1 MFKITFKKYSPK
13 KLKNRKKQVQ
23 FSNENFIKNVSELDQ
38 AEILKTMGLNYFGL
52 TNEEYELRLK
62 KYGTNELK
70 RKEFNV
76 FSEFISAF
84 FGPFNIVLILISL
97 YNFISYATNGFG
109 QNHGSDSSF
118 DLVGGII
125 IIIMVVASGTA
136 SFIQS
141 LRSHLVTKRIAT
153 IVKSTTNIIRHK
165 NEDEVENYQKITKK
179 NQLDLIRLGEEIDV
193 KHLVP
198 GDLIYLSS
206 GDMLPADVRIVQS
219 NDLFINQSSLTGES
233 MPVEKHATNKN
244 NTNNI
249 LDLENICYT
258 GTSVVSGS
266 AIAIVLAT
274 GNDTYFSTISKTI
287 MEKRPDSSFTK
298 GIKKVT
304 RMLLI
309 FMLVMVPTVYLAKAI
324 IGTIAMN
331 GHFDSVKDNPW
342 FQAIFF
348 AVAVAVGLTPEMLP
362 MIVTTN
368 LANGASKMTK
378 QKVVVKRLEAIQS
391 LGAIDILCTDKTGTL
406 TNDKIEL
413 IDYLTV
419 DKKPDPLLLKYLY
432 INSYYQTGLK
442 NPMDKA
448 IVDYVKN
455 HNHNFSIQDI
465 TKIDEIPF
473 DFNRRK
479 LTIIF
484 DDDKDNRTMIT
495 KGSVEE
501 ILNSCTKVL
510 KEGKI
515 VNLTDAYKRQIQ
527 AYYENVNQQGKRLLG
542 VAFKHIKD
550 GKTRFAPKDE
560 TNLVFMGFASF
571 LDTPKPS
578 TKQTIKLLKKYGVE
592 LKILTGDNEPITR
605 AICKMVDL
613 EIKGLVTG
621 EEIDAASEY
630 ELRKI
635 VEKNNIFV
643 KLNPLQK
650 VKIIQVLKQNDH
662 VVGYM
667 GDGINDA
674 PVLRQSD
681 VAISVN
687 NATDIAKDASDII
700 LLEKSLLVL
709 EKGIIQGRT
718 VFCNILKYIKIT
730 TASNFGNSLSVLI
743 GTLWL
748 PFVPMAP
755 AQILLQNLIY
765 DFSQFGVSLDNV
777 DPSFLITPQ
786 RWNSKDLL
794 PFTTINGTV
803 SSLFDIITFAVAGY
817 GLGFVTQYNQA
828 TAMGD
833 ASLANMA
840 MSQFQACWFL
850 IGLLSQTLVF
860 QVLRTEHIPII
871 QSRSSW
877 PVYSIAAF
885 VSVIAIFITFVSQ
898 SKLGSLIQLTSP
910 GWIFLPIAI
919 AILASY
925 FVVAEL
931 TKLAYKK
938 VFNKWL

>member
-1 MFKITFKKYSPK
+1 MFLFKERKFSPK
-13 KLKNRKKQVQ
+13 KITRHKKKTHFANERFIKQV
-23 FSNENFIKNVSELDQ
+23 SNLEQNEVL
-38 AEILKTMGLNYFGL
+38 EILQLKHFGL
-52 TNEEYELRLK
+52 TNEQFELRLK

-70 RKEFNV
+70 KKKFNLLAEFLH
-76 FSEFISAF
+76 AF
-84 FGPFNIVLILISL
+84 FGPFNIILLLISL
-97 YNFISYATNGFG
+97 YNFISYATNGFY
-109 QNHGSDSSF
+109 QETNSSDSKF
-118 DLVGGII
+118 ELVGALIVLV
-125 IIIMVVASGTA
+125 MVLGSGLA

-141 LRSHLVTKRIAT
+141 LRSHLVTKKISS

-165 NEDEVENYQKITKK
+165 NDEDVEDYIKITKR

-193 KHLVP
+193 KQLVP

-206 GDMLPADVRIVQS
+206 GDMLPADVRIIQS
-219 NDLFINQSSLTGES
+219 TDLFINQSSLTGES
-233 MPVEKHATNKN
+233 IPVEKHANNKK

-266 AIAIVLAT
+266 ALAVVLAT
-274 GNDTYFSTISKTI
+274 ANDTYFSTISKAI
-287 MEKRPDSSFTK
+287 LEKRPDSSFTK
-298 GIKKVT
+298 GIKQVT

-309 FMLVMVPTVYLAKAI
+309 FMLVMVPTVYLAKSI
-324 IGTIAMN
+324 IGTISS
-331 GHFDSVKDNPW
+331 GGSFDNIKDNPW

-368 LANGASKMTK
+368 LANGASRMSK
-378 QKVVVKRLEAIQS
+378 QKVVVKQLEAIQS
-391 LGAIDILCTDKTGTL
+391 LGAIDVLCTDKTGTL

-413 IDYLTV
+413 VDYLRV
-419 DKKPDPLLLKYLY
+419 DKKADPTLLKYLY

-448 IVDYVKN
+448 IVDYVNK

-484 DDDKDNRTMIT
+484 DDENEKRFMVT

-501 ILNSCTKVL
+501 ILNSCTRVIQDDKV
-510 KEGKI
+510 
-515 VNLTDAYKRQIQ
+515 VNLTDTFKRQII
-527 AYYENVNQQGKRLLG
+527 AYYEKINQQGKRLLG
-542 VAFKHIKD
+542 IAYKKIRDNQAKFS
-550 GKTRFAPKDE
+550 PKDE
-560 TNLVFMGFASF
+560 ESLIFMGFASF

-578 TKQTIKLLKKYGVE
+578 TKQTIKLLKKYGVD
-592 LKILTGDNEPITR
+592 LKILTGDSEPITR
-605 AICKMVDL
+605 AICKMVNLD
-613 EIKGLVTG
+613 IKGLVTG
-621 EEIDAASEY
+621 EEIDAASDY
-630 ELRKI
+630 ELKKI
-635 VEKNNIFV
+635 VEDNNIFV

-650 VKIIQVLKQNDH
+650 VKIIQVLKQNNH

-687 NATDIAKDASDII
+687 NATEIAKDASDII

-718 VFCNILKYIKIT
+718 IFGNILKYIKIT

-743 GTLWL
+743 GTVWL
-748 PFVPMAP
+748 PFSPMAP

-765 DFSQFGVSLDNV
+765 DFSQFGVALDKV
-777 DPSFLITPQ
+777 DATFLTSPQ
-786 RWNSKDLL
+786 RWQSKDLL

-803 SSLFDIITFAVAGY
+803 STFFDLITFAIAGY
-817 GLGFVTQYNQA
+817 YFGYITSYNNA
-828 TAMGD
+828 IASSDT
-833 ASLANMA
+833 SLANISLA
-840 MSQFQACWFL
+840 KFHACWFI
-850 IGLLSQTLVF
+850 IGLLSQTFVF
-860 QVLRTEHIPII
+860 QVLRTERLPII
-871 QSRSSW
+871 QSRSTW
-877 PVYSIAAF
+877 PVYVIGAMATIIAF
-885 VSVIAIFITFVSQ
+885 MIVYVSQ
-898 SKLGSLIQLTSP
+898 IGNLVQLTSP
-910 GWIFLPIAI
+910 GLIYIPISITIIF
-919 AILASY
+919 SY
-925 FVVAEL
+925 CVVAQL
-931 TKLAYKK
+931 TKMVYKK
-938 VFNKWL
+938 IFKKWL

>member
-1 MFKITFKKYSPK
+1 MFKFTTKKYSPR
-13 KLKNRKKQVQ
+13 KLKNQKKPAQ
-23 FSNENFIKNVSELDQ
+23 FRNERFIKNVSSLDQ
-38 AEILKTMGLNYFGL
+38 SEILQVMNLTHFGL
-52 TNEEYELRLK
+52 TNDEYETRLK

-70 RKEFNV
+70 RKDYSIFREFM
-76 FSEFISAF
+76 SAF
-84 FGPFNIVLILISL
+84 FGPFNIVLILIAL
-97 YNFISYATNGFG
+97 YNFISYGTNGFG
-109 QNHGSDSSF
+109 QDTDNSSSF

-125 IIIMVVASGTA
+125 IISMVVASGIA

-141 LRSHLVTKRIAT
+141 LRSHFVTKRIAT
-153 IVKSTTNIIRHK
+153 IVRSTTNIIRHK
-165 NEDEVENYQKITKK
+165 YDDELDEYLKITKR
-179 NQLDLIRLGEEIDV
+179 NQLDLIKLGEEIDV
-193 KHLVP
+193 RQVVP

-206 GDMLPADVRIVQS
+206 GDMLPADVRIIQS

-233 MPVEKHATNKN
+233 MPVEKHAINRYS
-244 NTNNI
+244 TNNI

-298 GIKKVT
+298 GIKRVT
-304 RMLLI
+304 RLLLI
-309 FMLVMVPTVYLAKAI
+309 FMLVMVPTVYLTKSI
-324 IGTIAMN
+324 IGIVAAKGTFDTI
-331 GHFDSVKDNPW
+331 KDNPW
-342 FQAIFF
+342 FEAIFF

-368 LANGASKMTK
+368 LANGASRMTK

-391 LGAIDILCTDKTGTL
+391 LGAIDVLCTDKTGTL

-419 DKKPDPLLLKYLY
+419 DKKADPLLLKYLY

-448 IVDYVKN
+448 IVDYVKK
-455 HNHNFSIQDI
+455 HIHDFSIEDI

-484 DDDKDNRTMIT
+484 DDDKDKRTMVT

-501 ILNSCTKVL
+501 ILNSCSKVL
-510 KEGKI
+510 QDGKV
-515 VNLTDAYKRQIQ
+515 VNLTEAIKRQIQ
-527 AYYENVNQQGKRLLG
+527 TYYQKINKQGKRLLG
-542 VAFKHIKD
+542 VAYKVIRKNQN
-550 GKTRFAPKDE
+550 RFSADDE
-560 TNLVFMGFASF
+560 TNLTFMGFASF

-578 TKQTIKLLKKYGVE
+578 TKQTIKLLNKYGVE

-613 EIKGLVTG
+613 QIKGLVTG
-621 EEIDAASEY
+621 EEIDAASDY
-630 ELRKI
+630 ELKKI
-635 VEKNNIFV
+635 VENNNIFV

-650 VKIIQVLKQNDH
+650 VKIIQILKQNDH

-718 VFCNILKYIKIT
+718 VFSNILKYIKIT

-743 GTLWL
+743 GTVWL
-748 PFVPMAP
+748 PFAPMAP

-765 DFSQFGVSLDNV
+765 DFSQFGVSMDNV
-777 DPSFLITPQ
+777 DASFLKTPQ

-794 PFTTINGTV
+794 PFTIINGSV
-803 SSLFDIITFAVAGY
+803 SSIFDLITFAITGY
-817 GLGFVTQYNQA
+817 ALGFVTGYNNA
-828 TAMGD
+828 VANNTGD
-833 ASLANMA
+833 ANMYMA
-840 MSQFQACWFL
+840 QFQACWFL

-860 QVLRTEHIPII
+860 QVLRTEHLTIVK
-871 QSRSSW
+871 SRSSW
-877 PVYSIAAF
+877 PIYTIAGLVTA
-885 VSVIAIFITFVSQ
+885 IAIFITFVEQ
-898 SKLGSLIQLTSP
+898 SNLGSLIQLKTP
-910 GWIFLPIAI
+910 GWVFLPIAV
-919 AILASY
+919 AILSGY
-925 FVVAEL
+925 FIVAEL
-931 TKLAYKK
+931 TKMGYKK